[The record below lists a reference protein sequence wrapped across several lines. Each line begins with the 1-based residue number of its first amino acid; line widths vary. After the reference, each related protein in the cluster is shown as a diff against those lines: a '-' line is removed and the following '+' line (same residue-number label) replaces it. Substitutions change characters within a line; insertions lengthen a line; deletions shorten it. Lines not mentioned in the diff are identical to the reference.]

1 MLINIWKIISN
12 QKFQNIIVLK
22 EINYSKLKEKILQKE
37 DKLNQQIVI

>member
-22 EINYSKLKEKILQKE
+22 EINYSILKEKILQKE